1 MNFNQSKNIFKEWN
15 KKIDNLLTEITDEEL
30 VSIQNAID
38 KATNNPSVLPFNNQF
53 GNKLRILVPIAYNVY
68 EDEGALGELLNTLVV
83 AGWKVDLNTGI
94 ASKSSEREFEGV
106 KRVQTRQMKVNA
118 IWTTFLD
125 LLRKHEIVFDK
136 AYQQSPDIADIAEY
150 VANSPEL
157 TKISSQLEALMGETI
172 PGQYVAGMAFKKAE
186 EKINN
191 FIKTWQ
197 TEAPKIK
204 GKMAEESTYSVLF
217 SRHPVDVL
225 RMSDFK
231 DITSCH
237 APKSRPTGEYAD
249 GGSYYSCAVA
259 EARDGGGIAY
269 LVRTEDAKA
278 IDLTQKFVLSD
289 ELRNQQAIDPIARIR
304 LRVLDNPELAITLAI
319 PEDRIY
325 GTNIKGFQE
334 TIEQWII
341 SQQAT
346 EFKKVFDH
354 YSSPE
359 RNKKI
364 DLSDFYR
371 LGGSYEDT
379 SIAQLFSS
387 LKDKVQEL
395 KGFKLINHVYFD
407 NKTEAEVATEDLT
420 SLKEEVKKEIDTFN
434 KNMKNS
440 KLSLACDED
449 YTVEMEGNYVNI
461 DPKVYYYYD
470 IAYDEVTSQKSL
482 QFLVSAKGLLY
493 LQEEI
498 AEFTDRKYVSA
509 KAEYKLYPNFIR
521 IKLYPMEEEF
531 IDTLIHSVNDL
542 IDYLGNIFYQFK
554 NKDNKIYTIN
564 YVVSAYLKRQG
575 VINGGALAKLNADII
590 NQDFESDWTLEG
602 DEDATDNPS
611 IVVGE
616 IALVIPF
623 NEIKNLEAVKTNLT
637 NKKFVKY
644 LKNNIYEFPDYD
656 NLNVF
661 FDLDEDLM
669 IYIKIDFEENAKD
682 EYVTAAVNMFQN
694 ETKESLTNKMVEAIN
709 TMFKSSN
716 SIPKQKLQEFK
727 HLNNRWKMFLG

>member
-68 EDEGALGELLNTLVV
+68 DDEGALGELLNTLVV

-94 ASKSSEREFEGV
+94 ASKSSEREFEGI

-125 LLRKHEIVFDK
+125 LLRKHETIYDK

-186 EKINN
+186 QKIND

-197 TEAPKIK
+197 AEAAKIK

-237 APKSRPTGEYAD
+237 APKSRPSGAYEG
-249 GGSYYSCAVA
+249 GGSYYSCAIA
-259 EARDGGGIAY
+259 ESRDGGAIAY

-278 IDLTQKFVLSD
+278 VDLTQKFVLSD
-289 ELRNQQAIDPIARIR
+289 EIRGQQAIDPIARIR
-304 LRVLDNPELAITLAI
+304 LRALDNADLGVMFAV
-319 PEDRIY
+319 PEDRVY

-334 TIEQWII
+334 TINQWVI

-346 EFKKVFDH
+346 EFKKIFDH
-354 YSSPE
+354 YSRPE
-359 RNKKI
+359 NDKKI
-364 DLSDFYR
+364 NLSDFYR
-371 LGGSYEDT
+371 LGGLYQDT
-379 SIAQLFSS
+379 DVGQLFSS
-387 LKDKVQEL
+387 LKDKVEEL
-395 KGFKLINHVYFD
+395 KDFKVISHVYFD
-407 NKTEAEVATEDLT
+407 STTQTEVDTERIGT
-420 SLKEEVKKEIDTFN
+420 LKQQVKNEIDQFN
-434 KNMKNS
+434 ENMKNW

-449 YTVEMEGNYVNI
+449 YTVQMDGDFTQI

-470 IAYDEVTSQKSL
+470 IPFDEIISQKSL
-482 QFLVSAKGLLY
+482 QFLISEKGLKF
-493 LQEEI
+493 LQQEI
-498 AEFTDRKYVSA
+498 AEFTEAKYVSA
-509 KAEYKLYPNFIR
+509 NAEYEKYPDFVR
-521 IKLYPMEEEF
+521 IKLYPMEQGF
-531 IDTLIHSVNDL
+531 IDTSIYNINDL

-554 NKDNKIYTIN
+554 HKDNKIAAIN
-564 YVVSAYLKRQG
+564 YIVSAYIKREG
-575 VINGGALAKLNADII
+575 IINGGALARLNTDII
-590 NQDFESDWTLEG
+590 NQDLESDWNLEG
-602 DEDATDNPS
+602 DEDDTENPS
-611 IVVGE
+611 NVSGE
-616 IALVIPF
+616 IGLVIPF
-623 NEIKNLEAVKTNLT
+623 SEIKNLEIVKTNLT
-637 NKKFVKY
+637 NKKFIKY
-644 LKNNIYEFPDYD
+644 LKNNIYEFPDYN
-656 NLNVF
+656 NLDVF
-661 FDLDEDLM
+661 FDVDEDLM
-669 IYIKIDFEENAKD
+669 IYIKIEFEENAKD
-682 EYVTAAVNMFQN
+682 EYVTAAITMFQN
-694 ETKESLTNKMVEAIN
+694 ETKESLTNKMIEAIN
-709 TMFKSSN
+709 TMFRSSN

>member
-1 MNFNQSKNIFKEWN
+1 MNFHQSKNIFKEWN

-30 VSIQNAID
+30 VSIQDAID

-68 EDEGALGELLNTLVV
+68 QDEGALGELLNTLVV

-94 ASKSSEREFEGV
+94 ASKSSETEFEGV

-125 LLRKHEIVFDK
+125 LLRKHEIIFDK
-136 AYQQSPDIADIAEY
+136 AYQQSPDLADIAEY
-150 VANSPEL
+150 TATNPEL
-157 TKISSQLEALMGETI
+157 NKISSQMEALMGEAI
-172 PGQYVAGMAFKKAE
+172 PGQYVADMAFKKAE
-186 EKINN
+186 QKINN

-197 TEAPKIK
+197 TEAAKIK

-237 APKSRPTGEYAD
+237 APKSRPTGLYAD
-249 GGSYYSCAVA
+249 GGSYYNCAVA
-259 EARDGGGIAY
+259 EARDGGAIAY

-289 ELRNQQAIDPIARIR
+289 ESRGQQAIDPIARIR
-304 LRVLDNPELAITLAI
+304 LRVLDNPDLEISFAI

-334 TIEQWII
+334 TIEQWVI

-346 EFKKVFDH
+346 EFKKVFDF

-359 RNKKI
+359 NNKNI
-364 DLSDFYR
+364 NLSDFYR

-379 SIAQLFSS
+379 SVGQLFSS
-387 LKDKVQEL
+387 LKNKVEGL
-395 KGFKLINHVYFD
+395 KDFKLINNVYFD
-407 NKTEAEVATEDLT
+407 NITQTEVDTENIGP
-420 SLKEEVKKEIDTFN
+420 LKQEVKKEIDEFN
-434 KNMKNS
+434 ANMK
-440 KLSLACDED
+440 KWKVSLACDED
-449 YTVEMEGNYVNI
+449 YTAEMQDDYVHI

-470 IAYDEVTSQKSL
+470 IPFNEVISEKSL
-482 QFLVSAKGLLY
+482 QFLVSQKGLKF

-498 AEFTDRKYVSA
+498 SELIEDKYVSA
-509 KAEYKLYPNFIR
+509 KAEYEKYPDFMR
-521 IKLYPMEEEF
+521 IKLYPMEKRF
-531 IDTLIHSVNDL
+531 IDTSIRSVNDL
-542 IDYLGNIFYQFK
+542 IDYLGNMFYQFK
-554 NKDNKIYTIN
+554 SRDNKIATIN
-564 YVVSAYLKRQG
+564 YIINVYIKREG
-575 VINGGALAKLNADII
+575 VIDGGALARLNTDII

-602 DEDATDNPS
+602 DEDAMDNPS
-611 IVVGE
+611 IVSGE
-616 IALVIPF
+616 IGLVIPF

-637 NKKFVKY
+637 NKKFVQY
-644 LKNNIYEFPDYD
+644 LKNNIYEFPDYND
-656 NLNVF
+656 LNVF
-661 FDLDEDLM
+661 FDVDEDLM

-682 EYVTAAVNMFQN
+682 EYVTAAANMFQN
-694 ETKESLTNKMVEAIN
+694 ETKESLTDKMIEAIN
-709 TMFKSSN
+709 TMFKSST

-727 HLNNRWKMFLG
+727 HLNSRWKMFLG